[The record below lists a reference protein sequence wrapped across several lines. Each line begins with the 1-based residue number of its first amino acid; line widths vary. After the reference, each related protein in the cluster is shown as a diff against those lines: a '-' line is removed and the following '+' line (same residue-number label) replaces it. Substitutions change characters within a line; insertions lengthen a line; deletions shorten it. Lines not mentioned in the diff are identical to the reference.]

1 MEEWQLVLFC
11 MDVPMLFWLS
21 RTGYDQKVMDKG
33 GWWFALYACV
43 MLAGVGYFIWF
54 LSQWCG
60 CGGF

>member
-1 MEEWQLVLFC
+1 MAEWQIVLFC
-11 MDVPMLFWLS
+11 MDVPMLLWLY

-43 MLAGVGYFIWF
+43 MLAGAGYFVWF

-60 CGGF
+60 GGC

>member
-1 MEEWQLVLFC
+1 MAEWQLVLFC

-21 RTGYDQKVMDKG
+21 RTCYDQKVMDKG

-43 MLAGVGYFIWF
+43 MLAGTLYFLWF

-60 CGGF
+60 CGKF